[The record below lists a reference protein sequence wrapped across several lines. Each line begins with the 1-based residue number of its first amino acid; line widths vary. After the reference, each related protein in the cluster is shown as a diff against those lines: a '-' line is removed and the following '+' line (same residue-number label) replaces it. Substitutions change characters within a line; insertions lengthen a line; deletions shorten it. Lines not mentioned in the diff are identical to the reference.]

1 MRGTRS
7 ISAFSIYGMFKSV
20 LIKSLTFRSV
30 SLHDTFKDP
39 SISKI
44 HKLFLLECPSSLSIF
59 NFIEPIS
66 VHSSLF
72 TSFRDWFSAFY
83 SLTRKFISS
92 ILLLIEEK
100 SFLTPVHLH
109 CHRVGARGP
118 VLYLILLPC
127 LSLFELAWGLDIG
140 WDEGE
145 ILLVQRTTVSA
156 LTAPCWHLSCSPP
169 PLLVQDFS
177 PPHHS

>member
-1 MRGTRS
+1 MKPGSRAGPIVYVS
-7 ISAFSIYGMFKSV
+7 WFYDSAFVWVSWHHAMRLFDLSILHFWRVQIS

-72 TSFRDWFSAFY
+72 SSLRDWFSAFN
-83 SLTRKFISS
+83 SFTHKFISS
-92 ILLLIEEK
+92 ILSLIEEK
-100 SFLTPVHLH
+100 SFLTSD
-109 CHRVGARGP
+109 RISRR
-118 VLYLILLPC
+118 Y
-127 LSLFELAWGLDIG
+127 SS
-140 WDEGE
+140 
-145 ILLVQRTTVSA
+145 TSA
-156 LTAPCWHLSCSPP
+156 LSQGWRSGDPFCIWCC
-169 PLLVQDFS
+169 
-177 PPHHS
+177 